1 MEKCFHQAPC
11 AGSKSRSDTPQKLQT
26 IHKTLLAQT
35 AKRFQNFLGNV
46 TAEMTK
52 PGSGRT
58 SFRALRLV
66 PDQSVFCG
74 SRRVWSLPLEARDC
88 SRKCL
93 SEDNA
98 QMPSTKKPGCGKCL
112 LFLSFGE
119 HLRLAGRFTITVQAK
134 GYQLFLHFISA

>member
-1 MEKCFHQAPC
+1 MYLDC
-11 AGSKSRSDTPQKLQT
+11 ALYIDRGKR
-26 IHKTLLAQT
+26 
-35 AKRFQNFLGNV
+35 RFQGEVCAIGMPTRGRCARKMQTMRYRKKTTL
-46 TAEMTK
+46 EMTK
-52 PGSGRT
+52 PGSGET
-58 SFRALRLV
+58 DFRALRPV
-66 PDQSVFCG
+66 PDRAVFRG